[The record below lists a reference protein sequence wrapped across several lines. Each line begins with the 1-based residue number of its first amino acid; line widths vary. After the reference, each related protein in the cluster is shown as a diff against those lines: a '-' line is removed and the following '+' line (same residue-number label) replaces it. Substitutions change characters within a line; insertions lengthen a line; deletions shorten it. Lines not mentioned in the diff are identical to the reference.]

1 MFKKVDI
8 KKINVKKVNEEK
20 NRIEIKK
27 GNERDKSKLR
37 DEMTKKMNS
46 FMDLSSVL
54 NDNSNIINNNN
65 NNLKISRMWG
75 DVSAIAKK
83 EDDI

>member
-27 GNERDKSKLR
+27 EKERDKSKLR

-65 NNLKISRMWG
+65 NLKISRMWG